1 MLFNKCQRLSGYSS
15 TPFRKWECY
24 SVTVLSL
31 IKPQRRSLFQLLIA
45 EVSPHGG
52 LTLMTVMVGSLCTHR
67 RLTHPM
73 LAGNPTEGVRERQME
88 T

>member
-1 MLFNKCQRLSGYSS
+1 M
-15 TPFRKWECY
+15 
-24 SVTVLSL
+24 
-31 IKPQRRSLFQLLIA
+31 FQLLIA

-73 LAGNPTEGVRERQME
+73 LTGNPTEGVRERQME
-88 T
+88 NREREGGWRTSTVSYTHLTLPTTTRV